1 LIESC
6 NQRADFVILNRAK
19 RLSGRI
25 LWMMFSP
32 DSTLTHP
39 RVAYAIGR
47 SRGTAVQRNRLRRRV
62 HAVLRESER
71 AIPKGRY
78 LIGALV
84 PAVSANFPQVRD
96 DVLQLLKKIEK

>member
-1 LIESC
+1 
-6 NQRADFVILNRAK
+6 
-19 RLSGRI
+19 
-25 LWMMFSP
+25 MMFSP

-71 AIPKGRY
+71 ALRKGRY

-96 DVLQLLKKIEK
+96 DVLELLKKVEK